1 MSIGLRDRLQSSSFQ
16 PRQDEVIEWVE
27 RPVLIPDRWK
37 LRIAHRLKRP
47 VLPAF
52 LKVDRPDRRI
62 GDCLTRIGCSH
73 RDPGFKILDDRVC
86 QLPLRRHLE
95 LVVSQ
100 RLEEQTLLSLLR
112 HDGRAAVAT
121 S

>member
-1 MSIGLRDRLQSSSFQ
+1 M
-16 PRQDEVIEWVE
+16 IEWVE
-27 RPVLIPDRWK
+27 RPTLILDCWK
-37 LRIAHRLKRP
+37 LRISHWLKRP

-52 LKVDRPDRRI
+52 LKVDRPDQRI

-73 RDPGFKILDDRVC
+73 RDPGFKIPDDRIR
-86 QLPLRRHLE
+86 QFSLRRHLE

-100 RLEEQTLLSLLR
+100 RLEEQTLLSLLW